1 MNKNL
6 SRRGFN
12 LTAAS
17 ALMGSTAGVS
27 LLGAAGNAFAQ
38 QKTVTIGYQ
47 LIVGPFL
54 TAIANG
60 SFEKATGYKIDWRQ
74 FSSAGDITSA
84 FASGDVPLGVLGST
98 GIAAAATRGVDME
111 LFWILDNIG
120 KSEALVARNGSGIN
134 SAADLKGK
142 KIAVPFVSTSHFH
155 LLVALEQIWR
165 IKPGDV
171 QLLNMKPPQIVAAWA
186 RGDIDAAYVWPPALT
201 EIEKTGKTIITSEE
215 VGKKS
220 VPTFDGLV
228 ASKDW
233 ANKNPDFMRKFTQVL
248 AQTYADYRA
257 NSAKWDASSPEVKA
271 MVKLVGG
278 KAEDDAE
285 ALKLLVFP
293 TAQEQASSEWL
304 GGGKDGGALRALTK
318 SAEFLKSQRQID
330 TVLPDYATAIAGQYA
345 QEAAK

>member
-1 MNKNL
+1 MKLNL
-6 SRRGFN
+6 SRRDFN
-12 LTAAS
+12 LTAAQMLAGSLAGASMLGVGS
-17 ALMGSTAGVS
+17 AY
-27 LLGAAGNAFAQ
+27 AQ
-38 QKTVTIGYQ
+38 DKAVTVGYQ

-54 TAIANG
+54 SAIANG

-120 KSEALVARNGSGIN
+120 KSEALIARNGSGIN
-134 SAADLKGK
+134 KPADLKGK
-142 KIAVPFVSTSHFH
+142 KVAVPFVSTSHFH
-155 LLVALEQIWR
+155 LLVALEQIWH
-165 IKPGDV
+165 IKPADV
-171 QLLNMKPPQIVAAWA
+171 QILNMKPPQIVAAWA

-201 EIEKTGKTIITSEE
+201 EIEKNGKTIITSEE

-228 ASKDW
+228 VSKAW
-233 ANKNPDFMRKFTQVL
+233 AAKNADFMGKFTQVL

-257 NSAKWDASSPEVKA
+257 NSAKWTASSPEVKA

-285 ALKLLVFP
+285 ALKLLVYP
-293 TAQEQASSEWL
+293 TAQEQASAEWL

-318 SAEFLKSQRQID
+318 SAEFLKNQRQID
-330 TVLPDYATAIAGQYA
+330 HVLPNYDVAVTGKYA
-345 QEAAK
+345 QAAAK